1 MLPPHRVKPW
11 HVLSL
16 ITVLAFGR
24 ACALVTSWL
33 VVVEIRFEV
42 SEGGSHAAAA
52 AHGDLVGGH
61 LRHGPLGGEE
71 CRQLLGGGRREL
83 KEKML
88 GI

>member
-1 MLPPHRVKPW
+1 LFNHSLDVLHGRC
-11 HVLSL
+11 LSL
-16 ITVLAFGR
+16 DDQLKS
-24 ACALVTSWL
+24 LWL
-33 VVVEIRFEV
+33 VEVGFEV
-42 SEGGSHAAAA
+42 GERGPHAAAA